1 VNVVPPWPAKAR
13 IVGRHSGIIR
23 SAGDPGGSASVRVHH
38 QKTVLVGSEGHK
50 TDIFH
55 IASSATSQ
63 LSGGAGATSG
73 ALVSGLSSGGPA
85 AKAGV
90 QDGDVIT
97 KIDGIPVTDAPDL
110 LTVLAT
116 EKPVDTV
123 TLGLDRN
130 GSSLSVQV
138 QLGELPG

>member
-1 VNVVPPWPAKAR
+1 VVPRPSGYTTKKPCLSAAR
-13 IVGRHSGIIR
+13 
-23 SAGDPGGSASVRVHH
+23 
-38 QKTVLVGSEGHK
+38 
-50 TDIFH
+50 DIKLIFSISH
-55 IASSATSQ
+55 PVATSQ